1 MRTECRVIFS
11 FKYSVYVK
19 INNNTD
25 VKSHPPP
32 PYHSFKISVGMY
44 VALLMY
50 KHANKPYYRLEPF
63 YYEKNLTINLTPLES
78 DKNDLQNFSIVHIN
92 VSIT

>member
-1 MRTECRVIFS
+1 
-11 FKYSVYVK
+11 
-19 INNNTD
+19 
-25 VKSHPPP
+25 
-32 PYHSFKISVGMY
+32 MY
-44 VALLMY
+44 VTLLMY
-50 KHANKPYYRLEPF
+50 RHANKPYNRLEPF